1 MLCVRAIAVDTT
13 NAAGVS
19 ALNKRGACM
28 GSYLFTGGRF
38 LDPRR
43 DELIDGIEVLVEN
56 NLIKEVSDR
65 PIAAAAAQRVSIGG
79 RTLMPGLIDAH
90 IHVTLLEV
98 NLRLLADIPLTLLA
112 AKGSVA
118 MRAMLDRGFTSL
130 RDTGG
135 ADWGIKAAVERGL
148 FLGPR
153 LFIAGQP
160 LSQTGGHGDFR
171 SRTQSQTFCACC
183 SGLSWVSRVADGVPD
198 VIKAAR
204 DELRKGAD
212 HIKIMV
218 SGGVASQLDPLESL
232 QYRVDEIEAAVD
244 EATRWGTYVCAHA
257 YSARA
262 IERAVRAGVR
272 TIEHGNLIDAPTA
285 ALMAER
291 DAFLVPTLVAYD
303 ALKRRGP
310 DYGLSAYSLEKNE
323 IVLEAGLRSL
333 EICRAAGVKIGFGS
347 DLLGQ
352 LQTDHCDEFML
363 RSGVMS
369 AQEIIR
375 SATLVN
381 AEILRHTGKL
391 GELVPGAFADL
402 LVVDG
407 DPYRD
412 LNVFRGDGGRLDAI
426 MLDGAFVKNR
436 L

>member
-1 MLCVRAIAVDTT
+1 MTA
-13 NAAGVS
+13 
-19 ALNKRGACM
+19 
-28 GSYLFTGGRF
+28 YLFTGGRF

-43 DELIDGIEVLVEN
+43 DELIDGIEVLVEG

-65 PIAAAAAQRVSIGG
+65 PIAAPGAQRIDIGN

-90 IHVTLLEV
+90 IHIVLTEV
-98 NLRLLADIPLTLLA
+98 NLQLLSDVPLTLLS

-118 MRAMLDRGFTSL
+118 MRAMLERGFTTL

-135 ADWGIKAAVERGL
+135 ADWGIKAAVEQGL
-148 FLGPR
+148 FVGPR

-171 SRTQSQTFCACC
+171 KRTQTQFACACC
-183 SGLSWVSRVADGVPD
+183 SGLSWAARIADGVPE
-198 VIKAAR
+198 VVKATR

-218 SGGVASQLDPLESL
+218 SGGVASQADPLESL
-232 QYRVDEIEAAVD
+232 QYRTDEIEAAVD
-244 EATRWGTYVCAHA
+244 EATRWGSYVCAHA
-257 YSARA
+257 YSAKA

-272 TIEHGNLIDAPTA
+272 TIEHGNLIDTA
-285 ALMAER
+285 TAQLMAER
-291 DAFLVPTLVAYD
+291 GAYLVPTLVAYD

-310 DYGLSAYSLEKNE
+310 DYGLSSYSLAKNE
-323 IVLEAGLRSL
+323 LVLEAGLRSL
-333 EICRAAGVKIGFGS
+333 ETCRAAGVKMGFGS

-352 LQTDHCDEFML
+352 LQNDHCNEFTL
-363 RSGVMS
+363 RAAVMS
-369 AQEIIR
+369 PQEIIR
-375 SATLVN
+375 SATLVG
-381 AEILRHTGKL
+381 AEIVRQPGRL
-391 GELVPGAFADL
+391 GEIVPGAFADL

-412 LNVFRGDGGRLDAI
+412 LGVFRNDGGRLDAI
-426 MLDGAFVKNR
+426 MANGAFVRNR

>member
-1 MLCVRAIAVDTT
+1 
-13 NAAGVS
+13 
-19 ALNKRGACM
+19 M
-28 GSYLFTGGRF
+28 GSYLFIGGRF

-43 DELIDGIEVLVEN
+43 DDLIDGIEVLVED

-65 PIAAAAAQRVSIGG
+65 PITTTSAHRIDLGT

-90 IHVTLLEV
+90 IHLVLTEV
-98 NLRLLADIPLTLLA
+98 NLQMLADVPLTLLA

-118 MRAMLDRGFTSL
+118 MRAMLERGFTTL

-135 ADWGIKAAVERGL
+135 ADWGIKAAVEQGL
-148 FLGPR
+148 FVGPR

-171 SRTQSQTFCACC
+171 KRTQTQTFCACC
-183 SGLSWVSRVADGVPD
+183 PGLYWASRVADGVPD

-212 HIKIMV
+212 HIKLMV

-232 QYRVDEIEAAVD
+232 QYRVDEIEAAVE

-257 YSARA
+257 YSPEA
-262 IERAVRAGVR
+262 IARAVRAGVR
-272 TIEHGNLIDAPTA
+272 TIEHGNLIDVPTA
-285 ALMAER
+285 ALMAQR
-291 DAFLVPTLVAYD
+291 GAFLVPTLVTYD
-303 ALKRRGP
+303 AMRRRGR
-310 DYGLSAYSLEKNE
+310 DYGLSPYSLAKNE
-323 IVLEAGLRSL
+323 VVLEAGMRSL
-333 EICRAAGVKIGFGS
+333 EIARNAGVKIGFGS

-352 LQTDHCDEFML
+352 LQDDHCGEFML
-363 RSGVMS
+363 RGEAMS
-369 AQEIIR
+369 APEVIR

-381 AEILRHTGKL
+381 AEIVRQTGKL

-407 DPYRD
+407 DPYQD
-412 LNVFRGDGGRLDAI
+412 LGVFRSDGGRLDGI
-426 MLDGAFVKNR
+426 MVDGRLVRNR

>member
-1 MLCVRAIAVDTT
+1 MT
-13 NAAGVS
+13 G
-19 ALNKRGACM
+19 
-28 GSYLFTGGRF
+28 YLFQNGRF

-43 DELIDGIEVLVEN
+43 DELLDGIEVVIEDATV
-56 NLIKEVSDR
+56 KEVAER
-65 PIAAAAAQRVSIGG
+65 PIAAASATRIDLRG

-90 IHVTLLEV
+90 IHVVLTEV
-98 NLRLLADIPLTLLA
+98 NLRLLSDVPLTLLA

-118 MRAMLDRGFTSL
+118 MRAMLHRGFTTL

-135 ADWGIKAAVERGL
+135 ADFGIKAAVEQGL
-148 FLGPR
+148 FEGPR
-153 LFIAGQP
+153 LFIAGAP

-171 SRTQSQTFCACC
+171 ARTQTQMFCACC
-183 SGLSWVSRVADGVPD
+183 SGLSWVARVADGVPD

-212 HIKIMV
+212 PIKIMV

-232 QYRVDEIEAAVD
+232 QYRIDEIEAAVD

-257 YSARA
+257 YSAKA
-262 IERAVRAGVR
+262 IERAVTAGVR

-285 ALMAER
+285 HLMAER
-291 DAFLVPTLVAYD
+291 GAYLVPTLVAYD

-310 DYGLSAYSLEKNE
+310 DYGLSGYSLAKNE
-323 IVLEAGLRSL
+323 LVLHAGLRSL
-333 EICRAAGVKIGFGS
+333 EIAREAGVKIGFGS

-352 LQTDHCDEFML
+352 LQNDHCNEFTI
-363 RSGVMS
+363 RREVMS
-369 AQEIIR
+369 APDIVR

-381 AEILRHTGKL
+381 AEIVRQAGKL
-391 GELVPGAFADL
+391 GELIPGAHADL

-412 LNVFRGDGGRLDAI
+412 LSLFLGEGRNIPAI
-426 MLDGAFVKNR
+426 MLAGRFVKNG

>member
-1 MLCVRAIAVDTT
+1 
-13 NAAGVS
+13 
-19 ALNKRGACM
+19 M
-28 GSYLFTGGRF
+28 GSYLFTGGQF
-38 LDPRR
+38 LDPRQ
-43 DELIDGIEVLVEN
+43 DELIGGIEVLIED
-56 NLIKEVSDR
+56 NLVKEVSDR
-65 PIAAAAAQRVSIGG
+65 PITSATAQRIDIGT

-90 IHVTLLEV
+90 IHIVLTEV

-112 AKGSVA
+112 AKGAVA
-118 MRAMLDRGFTSL
+118 MRAMLERGFTTL

-135 ADWGIKAAVERGL
+135 ADWGIKAAVEQGL
-148 FLGPR
+148 FVGPR

-171 SRTQSQTFCACC
+171 GRTQSQTFCACC
-183 SGLSWVSRVADGVPD
+183 SGLGWVSRVADGVPD

-244 EATRWGTYVCAHA
+244 EATRWGTYVVAHA
-257 YSARA
+257 YSPKA

-272 TIEHGNLIDAPTA
+272 TIEHGNLIDVPTA

-310 DYGLSAYSLEKNE
+310 AYGLSGYSLAKNDV
-323 IVLEAGLRSL
+323 VLEAGLRSL
-333 EICRAAGVKIGFGS
+333 EICRNAGVKIGFGS

-352 LQTDHCDEFML
+352 LQTDHCDEFQL
-363 RSGVMS
+363 RAGVMP
-369 AQEIIR
+369 AREIIR

-381 AEILRHTGKL
+381 AEIVRREGKL

-412 LNVFRGDGGRLDAI
+412 LRVFRSDGGRLDGI
-426 MLDGAFVKNR
+426 MVDGRWVKNC

>member
-1 MLCVRAIAVDTT
+1 
-13 NAAGVS
+13 
-19 ALNKRGACM
+19 M

-38 LDPRR
+38 LDPRQ
-43 DELIDGIEVLVEN
+43 DELLEGIEVLVEDN
-56 NLIKEVSDR
+56 VVREASDR
-65 PIAAAAAQRVSIGG
+65 PIATGSAQRIDIGR

-90 IHVTLLEV
+90 IHVVLTEV

-118 MRAMLDRGFTSL
+118 MRAMLDRGFTTL

-135 ADWGIKAAVERGL
+135 ADWGIKAAVEQGL
-148 FLGPR
+148 FVGPR

-171 SRTQSQTFCACC
+171 SRTQGGMVCACC
-183 SGLSWVSRVADGVPD
+183 SGLGWVSRVADGVPD

-272 TIEHGNLIDAPTA
+272 TIEHGNLIDVPTA

-291 DAFLVPTLVAYD
+291 EAFLVPTLVAYD

-310 DYGLSAYSLEKNE
+310 DYGLSEYSLAKNE
-323 IVLEAGLRSL
+323 VVLEAGLRSL

-352 LQTDHCDEFML
+352 LQTDHCDEFTL
-363 RSGVMS
+363 RAEVMS

-375 SATLVN
+375 SATVVN
-381 AEILRHTGKL
+381 AEIVRRSGLL

-412 LNVFRGDGGRLDAI
+412 LSVFRSDGGRLDGI
-426 MLDGAFVKNR
+426 MVDGAWVRNR
-436 L
+436 LQSS

>member
-1 MLCVRAIAVDTT
+1 M
-13 NAAGVS
+13 
-19 ALNKRGACM
+19 GA
-28 GSYLFTGGRF
+28 YLFTGGRF
-38 LDPRR
+38 LDPRLDDLR
-43 DELIDGIEVLVEN
+43 EGVEVLVEDT
-56 NLIKEVSDR
+56 LIKEVSDR
-65 PIAAAAAQRVSIGG
+65 PIISASAQRIDIGNH
-79 RTLMPGLIDAH
+79 TLMPGLIDAH
-90 IHVTLLEV
+90 IHVVLTEV
-98 NLRLLADIPLTLLA
+98 NLQLLADVPLTLLA

-118 MRAMLDRGFTSL
+118 MRAMLNRGFTTL

-135 ADWGIKAAVERGL
+135 ADWGIKAAVEQGL
-148 FLGPR
+148 FVGPR

-171 SRTQSQTFCACC
+171 KRKKTQMFCACC
-183 SGLSWVSRVADGVPD
+183 SGLNWAARIADGVPE
-198 VIKAAR
+198 VVKAAR

-218 SGGVASQLDPLESL
+218 SGGVSSQLDPLESL

-244 EATRWGTYVCAHA
+244 EATRWGSYVCAHA
-257 YSARA
+257 YSAKA

-272 TIEHGNLIDAPTA
+272 TIEHGNLVDTPTA
-285 ALMAER
+285 RLMAER
-291 DAFLVPTLVAYD
+291 GAYLVPTLVAYD

-310 DYGLSAYSLEKNE
+310 DYGLSPYSLAKNE
-323 IVLEAGLRSL
+323 VVLAAGLRSL
-333 EICRAAGVKIGFGS
+333 EICRAAGVQIGFGS

-352 LQTDHCDEFML
+352 LQTDHCTEFAL
-363 RSGVMS
+363 RAAVMS
-369 AQEIIR
+369 PQEVIR

-381 AEILRHTGKL
+381 AEIVRQVGKL

-412 LNVFRGDGGRLDAI
+412 LGVFRSDGGRLDAI
-426 MLDGAFVKNR
+426 MANGAFVRNR

>member
-1 MLCVRAIAVDTT
+1 
-13 NAAGVS
+13 
-19 ALNKRGACM
+19 M

-43 DELIDGIEVLVEN
+43 DELIDGIEVLVED
-56 NLIKEVSDR
+56 NLVKEVSDR
-65 PIAAAAAQRVSIGG
+65 PITTTSAQRIDLGT

-90 IHVTLLEV
+90 IHLVLTEV
-98 NLRLLADIPLTLLA
+98 NLQMLADVPLTLLA

-118 MRAMLDRGFTSL
+118 MRAMLERGFTTL

-135 ADWGIKAAVERGL
+135 ADWGIKAAVEQGL
-148 FLGPR
+148 FVGPR

-171 SRTQSQTFCACC
+171 KRTQTQTFCACC
-183 SGLSWVSRVADGVPD
+183 SGLYWASRVADGVPD

-212 HIKIMV
+212 HIKLMV

-232 QYRVDEIEAAVD
+232 QYRVDEIEAAVE

-257 YSARA
+257 YSPEA
-262 IERAVRAGVR
+262 IARAVRAGVR
-272 TIEHGNLIDAPTA
+272 TIEHGNLIDVPTA
-285 ALMAER
+285 ALMAQR
-291 DAFLVPTLVAYD
+291 GAFLVPTLVTYD
-303 ALKRRGP
+303 AMRRRGR
-310 DYGLSAYSLEKNE
+310 DYGLSPYSLAKNE
-323 IVLEAGLRSL
+323 VVLEAGMRSL
-333 EICRAAGVKIGFGS
+333 EIARNAGVKIGFGS

-352 LQTDHCDEFML
+352 LQDDHCGEFML
-363 RSGVMS
+363 RGEAMS
-369 AQEIIR
+369 APEVIR

-381 AEILRHTGKL
+381 AEIVRQTGKL
-391 GELVPGAFADL
+391 GELVPGACADL

-407 DPYRD
+407 DPYQD
-412 LNVFRGDGGRLDAI
+412 LGVFRSDGGRLDGI
-426 MLDGAFVKNR
+426 MVDGRLVRNR